1 MKTLAN
7 FFEKIIPL
15 QDSSILSFVNF
26 LNNLGFVLLHPLI
39 VIILFFLF
47 NESSILIDI
56 EYMYETGSSVT
67 DVVLENALPFLTV
80 FVSYF
85 VLTVNY
91 RFIKIL
97 INKIRS

>member
-1 MKTLAN
+1 MKTLVN

-15 QDSSILSFVNF
+15 KDSSILSIFNF

-39 VIILFFLF
+39 VIILIFLF
-47 NESSILIDI
+47 NEKQILQNFQ
-56 EYMYETGSSVT
+56 EGLNWLGLVVEFGLSV
-67 DVVLENALPFLTV
+67 LTV

-91 RFIKIL
+91 RFLKIL
-97 INKIRS
+97 INKRRS

>member
-26 LNNLGFVLLHPLI
+26 LNNLGFVLLHPLT

-47 NESSILIDI
+47 DE
-56 EYMYETGSSVT
+56 
-67 DVVLENALPFLTV
+67 
-80 FVSYF
+80 
-85 VLTVNY
+85 
-91 RFIKIL
+91 
-97 INKIRS
+97 

>member
-1 MKTLAN
+1 MKTLVN

-15 QDSSILSFVNF
+15 KDSSILSIFNF

-39 VIILFFLF
+39 VIILIFLF
-47 NESSILIDI
+47 NEEQIISNFKEGYNWL
-56 EYMYETGSSVT
+56 GAAGRFG
-67 DVVLENALPFLTV
+67 LNALTV

-91 RFIKIL
+91 RFLKIL
-97 INKIRS
+97 INKRRS

>member
-15 QDSSILSFVNF
+15 KDSSILSIFNF

-39 VIILFFLF
+39 VIILIFLF
-47 NESSILIDI
+47 NEKQILQNFQ
-56 EYMYETGSSVT
+56 EGLNWLGLVVEFGLSV
-67 DVVLENALPFLTV
+67 LTV

-91 RFIKIL
+91 RFLKIL
-97 INKIRS
+97 INKRRS

>member
-1 MKTLAN
+1 MT
-7 FFEKIIPL
+7 
-15 QDSSILSFVNF
+15 ST
-26 LNNLGFVLLHPLI
+26 H
-39 VIILFFLF
+39 
-47 NESSILIDI
+47 IDI
-56 EYMYETGSSVT
+56 EYMYQTGYSVWEIASEAMSN
-67 DVVLENALPFLTV
+67 VLEIALPFLTV

>member
-47 NESSILIDI
+47 NESSILLDI
-56 EYMYETGSSVT
+56 EYMYETGYSVN
-67 DVVLENALPFLTV
+67 VLEIALPFLTV

>member
-1 MKTLAN
+1 MKTLVN

-15 QDSSILSFVNF
+15 KDSSILSIFNF

-39 VIILFFLF
+39 VIILIFLF
-47 NESSILIDI
+47 NEEQIISNFKEGYNWLGAVG
-56 EYMYETGSSVT
+56 EFR
-67 DVVLENALPFLTV
+67 LNALTV

-91 RFIKIL
+91 RFLKIL
-97 INKIRS
+97 INKRRS